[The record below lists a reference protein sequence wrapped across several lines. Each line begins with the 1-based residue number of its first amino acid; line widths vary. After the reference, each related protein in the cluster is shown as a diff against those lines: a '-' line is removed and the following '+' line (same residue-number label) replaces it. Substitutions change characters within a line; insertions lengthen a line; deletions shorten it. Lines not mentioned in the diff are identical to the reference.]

1 MFVLM
6 ENDPKEKDNI
16 IEKKKKK
23 VQNDQFGHS
32 NINT

>member
-23 VQNDQFGHS
+23 FRMTNLV
-32 NINT
+32 IVI